1 MGTGINIDT
10 VRQTQ
15 AMGGKLCLDVEF
27 LHPAR
32 QLEVRSGRSLGVTAT
47 LLPHHLP
54 PTYLNTILLGLHIL
68 DQSEGSISPVR
79 RSQWSYPTTK

>member
-32 QLEVRSGRSLGVTAT
+32 QLGVRSGRSLGVTAT

-54 PTYLNTILLGLHIL
+54 PTYLKSKKFGGTLT
-68 DQSEGSISPVR
+68 QSAKFSW
-79 RSQWSYPTTK
+79 SQPQH